1 MPVNDKN
8 IKQLKSKLII
18 DPIKI
23 SAHLESFINKHLE
36 KLDREGIILGLSG
49 GIDSAV
55 AAILCKRAVGSDKVL
70 ALVMP
75 EKDSKKRHIDDAIE
89 FSNEIGIQAKIIDI
103 SKYLKEMGVYKLFPL
118 NKLPIPE
125 NLKDSLVKRAYNFY
139 NDNAGITPFSA
150 SILGFEGKKY
160 KNYLQKYNAYY
171 RVKHRLRALLLYL
184 YAELENRLVIGA
196 ANKSEY
202 KIGFFVKFGCDHL
215 ADIMPLVDLYK
226 TQVRS
231 LAKFLG
237 VASNILEK
245 TPTPDILPGVVDE
258 MAIGIPYE
266 ELDLILVALEDK
278 WEIADI
284 SKVLQISESKILY
297 IKQLIHN
304 SEHMRMIFPPNYV
317 KNY

>member
-18 DPIKI
+18 DSIKT
-23 SAHLESFINKHLE
+23 SAHLENFINKHLE
-36 KLDREGIILGLSG
+36 KLNREGIILGLSG
-49 GIDSAV
+49 GIDSV
-55 AAILCKRAVGSDKVL
+55 VTAILCKRAVGSDKVL

-75 EKDSKKRHIDDAIE
+75 EKDSKKRHINDAIE
-89 FSNEIGIQAKIIDI
+89 FSNEIGIQVKIIDI

-118 NKLPIPE
+118 NKLPIPD

-139 NDNAGITPFSA
+139 NDKVDATPFSA
-150 SILGFEGKKY
+150 SMLGFEGRKY

-184 YAELENRLVIGA
+184 YGELENRLVVGA

-215 ADIMPLVDLYK
+215 ADIMPLIDLYK

-231 LAKFLG
+231 LAKCLE
-237 VASNILEK
+237 VPLNILEK
-245 TPTPDILPGVVDE
+245 APTPDILPGLTDE
-258 MAIGIPYE
+258 MAIGITYE
-266 ELDLILVALEDK
+266 KLDLILAALENK
-278 WEIADI
+278 WEVADI
-284 SKVLQISESKILY
+284 SKVLEISESKILY
-297 IKQLIHN
+297 VKQLIHN
-304 SEHMRMIFPPNYV
+304 SEHMRVIFTPN
-317 KNY
+317 NY